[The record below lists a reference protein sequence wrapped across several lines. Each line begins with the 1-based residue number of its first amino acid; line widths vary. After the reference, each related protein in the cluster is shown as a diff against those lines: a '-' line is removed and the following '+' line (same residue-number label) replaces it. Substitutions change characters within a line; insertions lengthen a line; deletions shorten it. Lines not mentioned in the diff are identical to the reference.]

1 MWFLLIPEGGFMLN
15 IFQVAAEAVGASVK
29 RFTVIGDAVSY
40 VQGMSGGSPVSTS
53 YLPPELRE
61 AFSGTVFASP
71 GEAADTRLCVSFARA
86 AIAATGTLFLELSD
100 PKERGATALP
110 LIHVVF
116 LKASTIVADLY
127 ALQGL
132 IADGLSSSGTAYLSL
147 TTGPSRTA
155 DIERVLTIGVHGPK
169 ELHVLVLE
177 GE

>member
-1 MWFLLIPEGGFMLN
+1 MIGL
-15 IFQVAAEAVGASVK
+15 FQESAVAVGSIIKRFTTIAEAVSYIK
-29 RFTVIGDAVSY
+29 ELSGDAPFS
-40 VQGMSGGSPVSTS
+40 VST
-53 YLPPELRE
+53 LPPEILD
-61 AFSGTVFASP
+61 AFAGTRFAAP
-71 GEAADTRLCVSFARA
+71 ENFADTRVCVSFARA
-86 AIAATGTLFLELSD
+86 GIAATGSILLELSD

-110 LIHVVF
+110 LIHAVF

-127 ALQGL
+127 ALQNL
-132 IADGLSSSGTAYLSL
+132 ITESLSSSGTAYLSL

>member
-1 MWFLLIPEGGFMLN
+1 MVAE
-15 IFQVAAEAVGASVK
+15 FQVAAEAVGTSVK
-29 RFTVIGDAVSY
+29 RFTTIAEAVSY
-40 VQGMSGGSPVSTS
+40 VQGLAGGDPLSAT
-53 YLPPELRE
+53 YLTPEIQK
-61 AFSGTVFASP
+61 AFHGTVFAAL
-71 GEAADTRLCVSFARA
+71 EKAADTRLCVSLARA
-86 AIAATGTLFLELSD
+86 GIASTGSLLLELSD

-116 LKASTIVADLY
+116 LKESTIVSDLY
-127 ALQGL
+127 ALQDI
-132 IADGLSSSGTAYLSL
+132 IANELSSSGTAYLSL